1 VKYQHQNKVDELLR
15 RAQTTLDGI
24 AKEGSREP
32 DVDAQVALADI
43 TLAVALMQYE
53 VLYPT
58 RPNGV
63 AYRGQPEESERAD

>member
-15 RAQTTLDGI
+15 RAGATLDGI

-43 TLAVALMQYE
+43 TLATALMQYE
-53 VLYPT
+53 VTYRVRPT
-58 RPNGV
+58 AP
-63 AYRGQPEESERAD
+63 ERAA